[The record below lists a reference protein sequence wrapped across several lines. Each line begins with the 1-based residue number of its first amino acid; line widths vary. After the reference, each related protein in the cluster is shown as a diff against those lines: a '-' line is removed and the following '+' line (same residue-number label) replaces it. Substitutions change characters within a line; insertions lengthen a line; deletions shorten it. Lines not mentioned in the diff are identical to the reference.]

1 MTRLEADVVVVG
13 SGLAGLAVALELAP
27 LRVHL
32 VTRGVLGADGATGWA
47 QGGIAAAVGPADS
60 PADHAR
66 DTLAAGAGW
75 SEPRAVEALTAA
87 GPAAIA
93 WLQARGVD
101 FDRDGAG
108 DLALGRE
115 AAHGRA
121 RIVHARDRTGAEV
134 ARALSARVR
143 EAAHVRVFERARALR
158 LASDGAAV
166 AGVHTVARGGVR
178 THVAPC
184 VVLATGGCGQLFR
197 HTTNPAEATGDGL
210 ALALEAGVRLRDL
223 ELVQFHPTA
232 LAAGRD
238 PMPLLSEALRGRGA
252 RVVDRGG
259 RRFLA
264 LAHPDAELAPR
275 DVVARAV
282 ARQMRAGGQA
292 FLDLR
297 PLARE
302 LGERFPAAAAACA
315 DAGLDPARD
324 LVPIAPAAH
333 YHMGGIA
340 TDLAGRSSLPGL
352 WACGEVAATG
362 VHGANRLASNSL
374 LEAVVFARRAA
385 ADIRARGGRGGDPG
399 LAPARPAPAS
409 RPQRAAVARLRDV
422 MWEEVGLLRQGDGLR
437 AALREIDQSLRV
449 LPPGP
454 ARDRARVS
462 RALAAA
468 ALDRVHSRGAHVR
481 LDEVVKGSVAC
492 AC

>member
-1 MTRLEADVVVVG
+1 MNHLEADVVVVG
-13 SGLAGLAVALELAP
+13 SGLAGLVAALELAP

-32 VTRGVLGADGATGWA
+32 VTRGRLAADGSTAWA
-47 QGGIAAAVGPADS
+47 QGGIAAAVGPGDS
-60 PADHAR
+60 PAHHAL
-66 DTLAAGAGW
+66 DTVSAGAGW
-75 SEPRAVEALTAA
+75 NDPAAVEVLTAA
-87 GPAAIA
+87 GPAAIERLGA
-93 WLQARGVD
+93 WGVD

-108 DLALGRE
+108 QLALGRE
-115 AAHGRA
+115 AAHGRP

-143 EAAHVRVFERARALR
+143 EADHVRVFELERALR
-158 LASDGAAV
+158 LGRDGGVASA
-166 AGVHTVARGGVR
+166 VHTLAASGVR
-178 THVAPC
+178 THAAPC
-184 VVLATGGCGQLFR
+184 VLLATGGCGQLFR

-210 ALALEAGVRLRDL
+210 ALALAAGVHLRDL

-232 LAAGRD
+232 LAAGDD
-238 PMPLLSEALRGRGA
+238 PMPLLSEALRGHGA
-252 RVVDRGG
+252 LIVDRRG
-259 RRFLA
+259 RRFLVDV
-264 LAHPDAELAPR
+264 HPDAELAPR

-282 ARQMRAGGQA
+282 ARQSRLGDQA

-297 PLARE
+297 PLAAD
-302 LGERFPAAAAACA
+302 LPTRFPAAAAACA
-315 DAGLDPARD
+315 AAGLDPARD

-385 ADIRARGGRGGDPG
+385 ADIAARGGRGGDPG
-399 LAPARPAPAS
+399 PAPVPSPAS
-409 RPQRAAVARLRDV
+409 TPFELAAVERLRDL
-422 MWEEVGLLRQGDGLR
+422 MWAEVGLLRHGDGLR
-437 AALREIDQSLRV
+437 AALREIDRLLRL

-454 ARDRARVS
+454 PRDRARVS

-468 ALDRVHSRGAHVR
+468 ALEQVHSRGAHVR
-481 LDEVVKGSVAC
+481 LDDVVPGSVAC
-492 AC
+492 AS